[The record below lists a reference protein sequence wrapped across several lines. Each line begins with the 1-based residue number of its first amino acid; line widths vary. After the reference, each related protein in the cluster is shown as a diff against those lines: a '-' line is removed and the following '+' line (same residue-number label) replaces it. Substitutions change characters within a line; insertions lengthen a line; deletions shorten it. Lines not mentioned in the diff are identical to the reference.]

1 MASRRPLLL
10 TLTIFVITAIIVTL
24 PAFSGNFLKLTMDGG
39 IHLSR
44 LESVFGAFSVGKL
57 PPLVNFIGLG
67 DHVNAFN
74 GMYPWFSTALFFTLP
89 RLILGSPMQSM
100 FVGYV
105 LLNLVTMLNAYLLVK
120 ELSSD
125 NIVRI
130 FSAIFYGVN
139 AYHLTLLFSREALG
153 EAVAYTFA
161 PLVMLG
167 CLRIWS
173 GKNKGPV
180 YLAIGMGMIA
190 NSHVI
195 SLFLICLLLI
205 VIEFTRIFFKKV
217 NLIEIKRF
225 LISGL
230 IAALISCYSLLN
242 IVKIASTNKMFT
254 PTKGLAPV
262 IPSKMVS
269 AVLDNSIQDDR
280 YIFNIGLVGLILIIF
295 LCVELFKKDKIGN
308 WVPWTVFAVI
318 LFICTT
324 SWLQL
329 ENTRLKDSVFGNIQ
343 FLGRISA
350 LIVLLITIAI
360 TIYLEEQKVHKK
372 YILLIISFL
381 LILMG
386 VDSILQFHLKKNDDP
401 IRFYVKSDE
410 NFVRIAHEQTHG
422 LRDYTLV
429 DKNNNNI
436 LYTEANT
443 GIKNYSGTSNSATF
457 EVKAKEKI
465 TTVPINM
472 YKNVDYHLYVDGKKK
487 KFQSDKKILTI
498 NLKKGNHK
506 IKLVSKAR
514 YSEYISMFVSCVS
527 LIGCGLFIIL
537 IEPRKH

>member
-1 MASRRPLLL
+1 M
-10 TLTIFVITAIIVTL
+10 
-24 PAFSGNFLKLTMDGG
+24 
-39 IHLSR
+39 
-44 LESVFGAFSVGKL
+44 
-57 PPLVNFIGLG
+57 
-67 DHVNAFN
+67 
-74 GMYPWFSTALFFTLP
+74 
-89 RLILGSPMQSM
+89 
-100 FVGYV
+100 
-105 LLNLVTMLNAYLLVK
+105 
-120 ELSSD
+120 
-125 NIVRI
+125 
-130 FSAIFYGVN
+130 
-139 AYHLTLLFSREALG
+139 
-153 EAVAYTFA
+153 
-161 PLVMLG
+161 
-167 CLRIWS
+167 
-173 GKNKGPV
+173 
-180 YLAIGMGMIA
+180 
-190 NSHVI
+190 
-195 SLFLICLLLI
+195 
-205 VIEFTRIFFKKV
+205 
-217 NLIEIKRF
+217 
-225 LISGL
+225 
-230 IAALISCYSLLN
+230 
-242 IVKIASTNKMFT
+242 
-254 PTKGLAPV
+254 
-262 IPSKMVS
+262 
-269 AVLDNSIQDDR
+269 
-280 YIFNIGLVGLILIIF
+280 VGLILIIF

-410 NFVRIAHEQTHG
+410 NFVRIAHEQIHG